1 MPNGANEFTIEELES
16 LFNDENQQ
24 ATPPAQET
32 TETRPAEDTSEPVKE
47 NDVTTTKAFATR
59 LKESTTKARLEEREA
74 IAKTFGYE
82 SYDAMVK
89 ARERKTYE
97 EKGLDPDEVSPVV
110 DELVKQRLNDDP
122 RMQELEEFRKQQ
134 ILEFGKKEL
143 AEITRLTG
151 GQVTKFDQL
160 PKSVIDLWQKE
171 GSLKSAY
178 LKIEGER
185 LINNI
190 RSGQTKGSTEHLGG
204 LNGSPAGNSNMRPL
218 TEREK
223 QMWRFFNPKITDE
236 ELNKKTVEKT

>member
-32 TETRPAEDTSEPVKE
+32 TETQSAEDTSEPAKE

-151 GQVTKFDQL
+151 GQVTKSACKIAAVKCTVGGTELDLNQCVEL
-160 PKSVIDLWQKE
+160 QASMETDKSDPVKLLYI
-171 GSLKSAY
+171 
-178 LKIEGER
+178 
-185 LINNI
+185 
-190 RSGQTKGSTEHLGG
+190 
-204 LNGSPAGNSNMRPL
+204 NSNGDKGCTFNSTARV
-218 TEREK
+218 TTEK
-223 QMWRFFNPKITDE
+223 QCWP
-236 ELNKKTVEKT
+236 